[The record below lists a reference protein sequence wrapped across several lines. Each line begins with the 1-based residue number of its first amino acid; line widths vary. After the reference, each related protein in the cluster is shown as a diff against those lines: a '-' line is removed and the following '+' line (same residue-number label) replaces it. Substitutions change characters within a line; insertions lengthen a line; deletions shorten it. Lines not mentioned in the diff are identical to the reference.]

1 MFPFHV
7 SVDQTRDW
15 LDYAQFAATIVA
27 ALGTMIVATLIAR
40 SQNRLQ
46 KLQLEQQAHQLT
58 KDLFDRRFAIFAAV
72 EDFIVWVVRS
82 EGKTHFIGTV
92 EYGNW
97 WDAIQKARMLFDKE
111 VFEYMTVVEKA
122 AGAYHVAV
130 TRMAKNSAD
139 MQAIEDENRLL
150 NQLTITL
157 REQRFEVFRPY
168 LALFQKAVARA

>member
-72 EDFIVWVVRS
+72 EDFIVWVVRG
-82 EGKTHFIGTV
+82 EGKTHFYRHRRIWKLVGCHS
-92 EYGNW
+92 EGPH
-97 WDAIQKARMLFDKE
+97 
-111 VFEYMTVVEKA
+111 VV
-122 AGAYHVAV
+122 
-130 TRMAKNSAD
+130 
-139 MQAIEDENRLL
+139 
-150 NQLTITL
+150 
-157 REQRFEVFRPY
+157 
-168 LALFQKAVARA
+168 